1 MKKRILLCVCGGI
14 AAYKAIDLASLL
26 VRQGYEVRSILTKG
40 ALEFV
45 SSLNFSA
52 ITSNPAHTNLFEDSD
67 PIPHIRL
74 AEWAD
79 LVVVAPATANI
90 IAKAA
95 NGISDDLLTATLLAH
110 RKPVIFFPA
119 MNVYMFENAATQA
132 NLLVLENRG
141 HFIMPPETGRL
152 ACGYVGKGKYPPNP
166 EILAAIET
174 NLNHALDLKGKQV
187 LVTAGATI
195 EAIDPMRYI
204 SNRSSGKM
212 GLALARALSLR
223 GAEVTLV
230 HANLS
235 LPLPHY
241 LRETISV
248 ESATEMEKAVLE
260 RADKMDWIIKC
271 AAVADYTP
279 QKASKAKLPKE
290 KELLLTLIQTPDILA
305 ELGKLKK
312 AGQLLIGFAAQS
324 EDDPAKALDKLK
336 RKNLDMICQNNI
348 RVAGKD
354 NSEITLIKKMM
365 PEEPIYLKGDKFEL
379 AHKLIDVVNTL

>member
-1 MKKRILLCVCGGI
+1 MKRILLCVCGGI

-26 VRQGYEVRSILTKG
+26 VRHGYEVKSILTQG

-45 SSLNFSA
+45 SGLNFSA
-52 ITSNPAHTNLFEDSD
+52 LTNNSVHTNLFQDSD

-79 LVVVAPATANI
+79 LIVVAPATANI

-95 NGISDDLLTATLLAH
+95 NGISDDLLSATLLAN
-110 RKPVIFFPA
+110 RKPVVFVPA
-119 MNVYMFENAATQA
+119 MNVYMFENAATQT
-132 NLLVLENRG
+132 NLQVLENRG

-174 NLNHALDLKGKQV
+174 NLAHGRDLKGKKV

-212 GLALARALSLR
+212 GLALARALALR

-230 HANLS
+230 HANLN
-235 LPLPHY
+235 LPIPHY
-241 LRETISV
+241 LHETSAV
-248 ESATEMEKAVLE
+248 ESAAEMNKTVLE

-271 AAVADYTP
+271 AAVADYAP
-279 QKASKAKLPKE
+279 QKVSKTKLPKE
-290 KELLLTLIQTPDILA
+290 KELLLCLKQTPDILA
-305 ELGKLKK
+305 QLGKQKK
-312 AGQLLIGFAAQS
+312 TGQLLIGFAAQS
-324 EDDPAKALDKLK
+324 EDDHAKALDKLK

-348 RVAGKD
+348 RVAGMD
-354 NSEITLIKKMM
+354 NSVITLIRKAI
-365 PEEPIYLKGDKFEL
+365 PDEPIHLSGDKFEL
-379 AHKLIDVVNTL
+379 AHRLIDVVNTL